1 MTATTTRTRRLSS
14 SLGLLG
20 AAAALVLAACGGSEP
35 TFEDDAFA
43 LTVNFDIG
51 ASEAP
56 SRLLVGVLRPDGT
69 RLGSPEQQVE
79 LEVMPVGA
87 PEEAQRVPGTFIWIV
102 ENATGVYQGDIVFDR
117 PGTWAVT
124 VYPESGDPL
133 APVPFNVLEE
143 TFTPN
148 VGEAAIVAPTP
159 TLDDGP
165 LEELTTDSEP
175 DPRFYEI
182 SLEDALQSGRKTVL
196 VFSTPAYCQTA
207 ACGPLLNNTKTLAAD
222 HTEVNFIHV
231 EVYTGLTQPDFAP
244 DPAHLAPALGP
255 DYWNLQSEP
264 WVFVIDEGGTVTARF
279 EGVMDPDE
287 LAAHLG

>member
-1 MTATTTRTRRLSS
+1 MTVTTTRTRSLSWAI
-14 SLGLLG
+14 GLL
-20 AAAALVLAACGGSEP
+20 AAIAALLLAACSSSS
-35 TFEDDAFA
+35 TFEEGTFA
-43 LTVNFDIG
+43 VTANFDIG
-51 ASEAP
+51 AGEAP
-56 SRLLVGVLRPDGT
+56 GRLLVGLLEQDGT
-69 RLGSPEQQVE
+69 RVGSPDQHVE
-79 LEVMPVGA
+79 LEVMPVGF
-87 PEEAQRVPGTFIWIV
+87 PEESQRVPGTFTWIV
-102 ENATGVYQGDIVFDR
+102 ENATGLYRGDFQFDR

-124 VYPESGDPL
+124 VYPESGSPL
-133 APVPFNVLEE
+133 PPVPFGVLEE

-165 LEELTTDSEP
+165 LEELTTDSDP

-222 HTEVNFIHV
+222 HADVNFIHV